1 MLSDLD
7 EQEFQNLAASY
18 QTLELDIYNV
28 KRDIEAVLRIAA
40 RLKVCKDETV
50 KGDAAII
57 SSVFPTCVGVN
68 HYTAYGPKVPAVGPL
83 TVLKKEY
90 EEEG

>member
-18 QTLELDIYNV
+18 QTLELNIYNV

-57 SSVFPTCVGVN
+57 SSLE
-68 HYTAYGPKVPAVGPL
+68 AVVARVTMIDALIGKRRADL
-83 TVLKKEY
+83 VAESNARYHSQK
-90 EEEG
+90 